1 MNTHSTTKRPK
12 TKKPTPKRATKKPAQ
27 KKPTQKKPTPKKP
40 APKRTPKKPA
50 SKRATKKPQH
60 LEQKQIL
67 SGKRIAY
74 WLAALLLWSGIALAL
89 VVGYI
94 ALGLPDT
101 SKLPLQLRSPS
112 ISLLARDGE
121 LLARRGNTGGE
132 VIEASDL
139 PSHVRDAVISIE
151 DRRFF
156 HHHGIDVR
164 GILRASFENLHAGE
178 LRQGGSTITQQLAKN
193 LFLTPERSI
202 TRKIREALLA
212 VWLETRFT
220 KEEILS
226 LYLNRAYFGAGAYG
240 IDAAAR
246 QYFGKSAKTLSLH
259 EAALLAGLLKAPS
272 RYAPSHDSSAALQR
286 ANLVLRAMVS
296 EGYIDAETAGD
307 AETDVSISTLSGSL
321 DVNYAVDWLAAR
333 IPYYLGGQEEDIVA
347 RTTLDTK
354 LQRHAEDVI
363 AEAFMLE
370 SLRNKDIQVALVAM
384 DVDGAVLAMVGGRDY
399 RESRFNRAAQ
409 ARRQPG
415 SAFKPVVYLAAIES
429 GFSSR
434 SKQLDTP
441 VSVDGWQPQNYGG
454 HYRGEVTLEEAL
466 AHSINSVAVRLS
478 EEIGRTR
485 VIETARRLGITEEL
499 RANPSL
505 PLGVFE
511 ISPLELVSA
520 YAPFANGGYVVT
532 PHGITEL
539 RETEGTTL
547 YKREGSGGGR
557 AVNARELS
565 EMNRMMRK
573 VLEDGTGKRAH
584 LGKRPAAG
592 KTGTSQDSRDAWFV
606 GYTAQMLAVVWIGR
620 DSGKPMEEITG
631 STIPAEIWRRFML
644 RAHEGIPLRPLP

>member
-1 MNTHSTTKRPK
+1 MNTRSTTKRPK
-12 TKKPTPKRATKKPAQ
+12 TKKSAPKRTTKKSALKKPA
-27 KKPTQKKPTPKKP
+27 PKKP
-40 APKRTPKKPA
+40 APKKPTSKRTTK
-50 SKRATKKPQH
+50 KRATKKH
-60 LEQKQIL
+60 RAGKQKQRP

-74 WLAALLLWSGIALAL
+74 WLAALLLWGGIALAL

-132 VIEASDL
+132 AIKASEL

-156 HHHGIDVR
+156 HHYGIDVR
-164 GILRASFENLHAGE
+164 GILRAGFENLLAGE

-193 LFLTPERSI
+193 LFLTPERSV

-212 VWLETRFT
+212 IWLETRLT

-286 ANLVLRAMVS
+286 ADLVLRAMLS
-296 EGYIDAETAGD
+296 EGYIDAKTAGD
-307 AETDVSISTLSGSL
+307 AEGDVSISMLSGSL

-333 IPYYLGGQEEDIVA
+333 IPYYLGGQDEDVVA

-363 AEAFMLE
+363 AEAFTRE
-370 SLRNKDIQVALVAM
+370 SLRDKDIQVALVAM
-384 DVDGAVLAMVGGRDY
+384 DVDGSVLAMVGGRDY

-415 SAFKPVVYLAAIES
+415 SAFKPAVYLAAIES
-429 GFSSR
+429 GFSSH
-434 SKQLDTP
+434 SKQLDAP
-441 VSVDGWQPQNYGG
+441 VSVDGWQPQNYSG

-478 EEIGRTR
+478 EEVGRKR
-485 VIETARRLGITEEL
+485 VIEAARRMGITEEL
-499 RANPSL
+499 RASPSL

-511 ISPLELVSA
+511 ISPIELVSA
-520 YAPFANGGYVVT
+520 YAPFANGGYIVA

-539 RETEGTTL
+539 READGTTL

-557 AVNARELS
+557 AVNARELD

-573 VLEDGTGKRAH
+573 VLEYGTGKQAH
-584 LGKRPAAG
+584 LGERPAAG
-592 KTGTSQDSRDAWFV
+592 KTGTSQNFRDAWFV

-631 STIPAEIWRRFML
+631 STFPAEIWRAFML
-644 RAHEGIPLRPLP
+644 RAHEGMPLRPLP